1 MAADRRA
8 LVRKLFRYTAGS
20 VVATVCSE
28 VTLVLLYGVMGV
40 VAAVASVVAW
50 FAGAVPNYWLNRS
63 WTWGREGRPSMRR
76 EIAPYA
82 AIVLGTLLVAVVV
95 TTLVDRVAT
104 ASGLSSSARTAAVG
118 FAFFFVYVV
127 MFLVRFALFD
137 RLFGQDRES
146 TDVSGARA
154 DSKPAR

>member
-154 DSKPAR
+154 DSKPR